1 MPASSASQPI
11 VHLVDDDNSFRRAI
25 ARLLKAAQFAVE
37 EYASAGEFI
46 LALPIT
52 SPGCLLLDMRMPG
65 PSGLDLQNALAR
77 HANRLPIIFLTGHG
91 DIPTSVR
98 AIKAGAVDFLTKPVQ
113 REVLLAAIRNALQS
127 DATARTAHEQ
137 DRALTARY
145 EKLTLREREVFA
157 LVVSGRLNKE
167 TAAELGMAERTV
179 KLHRAHIMEK
189 MGATSLAQLVH
200 YSNQLRITD
209 GS

>member
-1 MPASSASQPI
+1 MPAPGPEQPI
-11 VHLVDDDNSFRRAI
+11 VHLVDDDDSFRCAL
-25 ARLLKAAQFAVE
+25 ARLLKASRFMVE

-52 SPGCLLLDMRMPG
+52 GPGCLLLDLRMPG

-98 AIKAGAVDFLTKPVQ
+98 ALKAGAVDFLTKPVQ
-113 REVLLAAIRNALQS
+113 REILLAAIRNALES
-127 DATARTAHEQ
+127 DATARTAHEN
-137 DRALTARY
+137 DRALASRY
-145 EKLTLREREVFA
+145 EQLTPREQEVFA
-157 LVVSGRLNKE
+157 LVVSGRMNKE

-189 MGATSLAQLVH
+189 MGATSLAELVLF
-200 YSNQLRITD
+200 SEQLRRTD
-209 GS
+209 G